1 MPNILVAEAAAHVQG
16 KLDRRFV
23 GGEVIRKVSTFETVV
38 QAGLDTY
45 IIMALP
51 SNAVVTRIQITSY
64 AAITSGAANWGVA
77 TWDAKSNTLVP
88 VSATLFGSAV
98 NLAGTAGTWVDITF
112 ESGVIDIAN
121 LGRPLW
127 QNAGRAADPGG
138 SFWLVATETTT
149 AGAAGTVT
157 VAVDYY

>member
-1 MPNILVAEAAAHVQG
+1 MANILVAEAAAHVQG

-23 GGEVIRKVSTFETVV
+23 GGEAIRKIATFETVV
-38 QAGLDTY
+38 QAGLDAY
-45 IIMALP
+45 VVMALP
-51 SNAVVTRIQITSY
+51 TNAVVTRIQITSD

-88 VSATLFGSAV
+88 VDADLFGSAV
-98 NLAGTAGTWVDITF
+98 NLAGTAGTWVDITL
-112 ESGVIDIAN
+112 ESGAIDIASLN
-121 LGRPLW
+121 RPLW
-127 QNAGRAADPGG
+127 QNALLTSDPGG

-157 VAVDYY
+157 VMVDYY